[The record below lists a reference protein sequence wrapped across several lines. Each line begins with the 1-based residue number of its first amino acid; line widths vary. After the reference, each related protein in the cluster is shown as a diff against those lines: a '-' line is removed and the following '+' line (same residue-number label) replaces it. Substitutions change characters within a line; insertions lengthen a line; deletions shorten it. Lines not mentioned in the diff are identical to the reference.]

1 MSISSDA
8 KDIAIYFVNSTN
20 MKASKAL
27 MSRTIVQAKSMLSD
41 GFTKDEI
48 MKTIDYVINVK
59 KVDLRSLGY
68 INVVISDL
76 LPQVLKHEAQLS
88 TQNVGKELAAFIEAS
103 RSEVRGNDESTNR
116 NKSKL
121 NGFGLQPRFGEKLD
135 FDMFERP

>member
-27 MSRTIVQAKSMLSD
+27 MSKTIVQAKSMLSD

-48 MKTIDYVINVK
+48 MKTIDYVINVR

-76 LPQVLKHEAQLS
+76 LPQVLKQEAQLS

>member
-8 KDIAIYFVNSTN
+8 KDIATYFVNSTN

-27 MSRTIVQAKSMLSD
+27 MSRTIVQAKSLLSD

-48 MKTIDYVINVK
+48 IKTIDYVINVK
-59 KVDLRSLGY
+59 KVNLHSFGY

-76 LPQVLKHEAQLS
+76 LPQVLKQEAQLS

-103 RSEVRGNDESTNR
+103 RSEVRGNDESTKR

-121 NGFGLQPRFGEKLD
+121 NGFGLQPRFGEELD

>member
-48 MKTIDYVINVK
+48 MKTIDYVINVR

-76 LPQVLKHEAQLS
+76 LPQVLKQEAQLS

>member
-8 KDIAIYFVNSTN
+8 KDIATYFVNSTN

-27 MSRTIVQAKSMLSD
+27 MSRTIVQAKSLLSD

-48 MKTIDYVINVK
+48 IKTIDYVINVK
-59 KVDLRSLGY
+59 KVNLHSFGY
-68 INVVISDL
+68 INVVISDI
-76 LPQVLKHEAQLS
+76 LPQVLKQEAQLS

>member
-48 MKTIDYVINVK
+48 IKTIDYVINVR

>member
-48 MKTIDYVINVK
+48 IKTIDYVINVK
-59 KVDLRSLGY
+59 KVNLRSLGY